1 MPKLKLDSLSD
12 SLTSRPLEINY
23 ELSGSGPLLIL
34 HHGFGSWG
42 RDWNRGGWLEP
53 LREHATVMIF
63 DAIGHGLSTR
73 SHDPNDHTVEQRAA
87 VVNALADEYG
97 SERYG
102 YVGFSMG
109 GRTGLELAA
118 TTPQRLKMIAIG
130 GMHLLPATANADR
143 FIRHMKVLRSGRAK
157 SVEQPD
163 GERPGNDPLALA
175 ASHEALLWW
184 QGAGERLQN
193 HHAPTLLFCGEDDA
207 HFPNAKESSQTF
219 GYELTALENTDHDST
234 FFSSKEAVESVTAF
248 VAKHL
253 A

>member
-1 MPKLKLDSLSD
+1 MPTLKFDSSPN
-12 SLTSRPLEINY
+12 TLEVNY
-23 ELSGSGPLLIL
+23 EISGAGPLLIL

-42 RDWNRGGWLEP
+42 RDWNRGGWIEVLEK
-53 LREHATVMIF
+53 HATVMIF

-73 SHDPNDHTVEQRAA
+73 SHDPADHTVEKRAS

-97 SERYG
+97 AETYG

-118 TTPQRLKMIAIG
+118 STPERIKMLAIG

-157 SVEQPD
+157 SVEKSD
-163 GERPGNDPLALA
+163 GDRPGNDPLALA

-184 QGAGERLQN
+184 KGAGERLSKLT
-193 HHAPTLLFCGEDDA
+193 APTMLFCGEDDA
-207 HFPNAKESSQTF
+207 HFANAKESSEKLGF
-219 GYELTALENTDHDST
+219 ELAALPNTDHDST
-234 FFSSKEAVESVTAF
+234 FFSSQQAVDSVANF
-248 VAKHL
+248 VERHL

>member
-1 MPKLKLDSLSD
+1 MPILKIDSL
-12 SLTSRPLEINY
+12 EVNY
-23 ELSGSGPLLIL
+23 EISGSGPLLIL

-42 RDWNRGGWLEP
+42 RDWNRAGWIESLEQ
-53 LREHATVMIF
+53 HASVLIF

-73 SHDPNDHTVEQRAA
+73 SHNPADHTVEKRAA
-87 VVNALADEYG
+87 VVNALADELG
-97 SERYG
+97 SEKYG

-118 TTPQRLKMIAIG
+118 STPERLNLLAVG
-130 GMHLLPATANADR
+130 GMHLLPATANSDR
-143 FIRHMKVLRSGRAK
+143 FTRHIRILRSGRAGVIEK
-157 SVEQPD
+157 PD

-184 QGAGERLQN
+184 GGAADRLEG
-193 HHAPTLLFCGEDDA
+193 HTAPTLLFCGEDDA
-207 HFPNAKESSQTF
+207 HFTNAKSSAENL
-219 GYELTALENTDHDST
+219 GYELAALPKTDHDST
-234 FFSSKEAVESVTAF
+234 FFSSKQAVQSVTDF